1 MSWLAGDPRSMNQDF
16 SAEQFVENLLNEGSK
31 VPCDET
37 SDAFNNNLK
46 LPPYYDEQLFKKGQ
60 EFFYRNIFGL
70 FLSKFLGLIALLT
83 LPSSVNILV
92 MTNMSSTEMS
102 AYKRYMATIFH
113 MCLWYDEKFRPGS
126 RSWDSIGTVRGLH
139 NSASKRSCAC
149 LKYRITQK
157 DMALTQFGFMGFGLV
172 RSRMMGVHCAS
183 EEELK
188 GFIHLWR
195 TVGHVLGIE
204 ERFNICRESVAETKE
219 ICNLLIEKVFRP
231 RLKSPSKHF
240 KKMSSALINGLWTMN
255 PILEF
260 KVFTLYLQMALEDNS
275 NVHSQPGFNLLT
287 WQKKF
292 KLYFILYTLWS
303 LQFNV
308 LRITHNYIQIIALW
322 LMKCF
327 PFLAYYKYGKAN
339 SLVKVK

>member
-1 MSWLAGDPRSMNQDF
+1 F

-126 RSWDSIGTVRGLH
+126 SVPPTPCDDIKESIKDAL
-139 NSASKRSCAC
+139 AA
-149 LKYRITQK
+149 ITP
-157 DMALTQFGFMGFGLV
+157 D
-172 RSRMMGVHCAS
+172 
-183 EEELK
+183 
-188 GFIHLWR
+188 
-195 TVGHVLGIE
+195 
-204 ERFNICRESVAETKE
+204 
-219 ICNLLIEKVFRP
+219 
-231 RLKSPSKHF
+231 
-240 KKMSSALINGLWTMN
+240 
-255 PILEF
+255 ILR
-260 KVFTLYLQMALEDNS
+260 N
-275 NVHSQPGFNLLT
+275 
-287 WQKKF
+287 
-292 KLYFILYTLWS
+292 
-303 LQFNV
+303 
-308 LRITHNYIQIIALW
+308 
-322 LMKCF
+322 
-327 PFLAYYKYGKAN
+327 
-339 SLVKVK
+339 